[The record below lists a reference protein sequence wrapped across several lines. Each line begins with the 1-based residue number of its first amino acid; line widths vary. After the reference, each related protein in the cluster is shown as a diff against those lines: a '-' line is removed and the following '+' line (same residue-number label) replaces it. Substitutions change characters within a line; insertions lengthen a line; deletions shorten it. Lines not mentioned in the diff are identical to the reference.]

1 MASAG
6 GDSGET
12 LSLNIMPM
20 LDIFSI
26 LLTFLLMSYST
37 DPVNHDINENLE
49 LPDSVT
55 LVSMDE
61 VPSIIVAREEVYVN
75 DNKIIDLVNGK
86 VKEEDLQ
93 QGAVFPVYEEL
104 KKLSEQNKAVA
115 REVISSPDEKKVD
128 PGSITIEMD
137 RKHNF
142 ELLRR
147 LMISGQQAEFIKF
160 KLLVAKEN
168 ID

>member
-6 GDSGET
+6 GDDGES

-37 DPVNHDINENLE
+37 DPVNYDVDQNLE

-61 VPSIIVAREEVYVN
+61 VPSIVVNRDEIYVN
-75 DNKIIDLVNGK
+75 DTKIVTLVGGE
-86 VKEEDLQ
+86 VSEDDLQ
-93 QGAVFPVYEEL
+93 QGAVYPVYKEL
-104 KKLSEQNKAVA
+104 KKLAEQNKQVA
-115 REVISSPDEKKVD
+115 AEVSASDKKKTE
-128 PGSITIEMD
+128 PGTITIEMD

-147 LMISGQQAEFIKF
+147 LMLAGQQAEFVKY

-168 ID
+168 I

>member
-6 GDSGET
+6 GNEGET
-12 LSLNIMPM
+12 LSLNVMPM

-37 DPVNHDINENLE
+37 DPVNYDVDQNLE

-61 VPSIIVAREEVYVN
+61 VPSIVVNRDEIYVGDKVVAS
-75 DNKIIDLVNGK
+75 LVSGT
-86 VKEEDLQ
+86 VSEDDLQ
-93 QGAVFPVYEEL
+93 QGAVYPVYKEL
-104 KKLSEQNKAVA
+104 LKLSEQNKAVA
-115 REVISSPDEKKVD
+115 QEVTAGNKKKTD
-128 PGSITIEMD
+128 PGTITIEMD

-147 LMISGQQAEFIKF
+147 LMLAGQQAEFVKY

-168 ID
+168 I